1 MASMELMWHLI
12 AQYHTVEVANAV
24 AKPFVHSEI
33 RAAGVHQR
41 VAADRRVGISNPNFV
56 RVTRL
61 MEANIETPMNQ
72 TTLARRAG
80 LGKRQLERLFA
91 RYMDDA
97 PYRYYLGLRL
107 ERARHLVRYSDLAL
121 YKAALA
127 CGFASAASFSR
138 TFRDRFGHAPRRE
151 RQGGATRAE

>member
-1 MASMELMWHLI
+1 LLEGRRVTVPWKTLEAVREAHIGANARDSLFEIDAPFFSCSGGMASMELMLHLI
-12 AQYHTVEVANAV
+12 AQHHTVEVANAV
-24 AKPFVHSEI
+24 AEPFVHSEI

-80 LGKRQLERLFA
+80 LGKRQIERLFA
-91 RYMDDA
+91 RYRDEA
-97 PYRYYLGLRL
+97 P
-107 ERARHLVRYSDLAL
+107 
-121 YKAALA
+121 
-127 CGFASAASFSR
+127 
-138 TFRDRFGHAPRRE
+138 
-151 RQGGATRAE
+151 